1 MSEKIYMSAPD
12 VGEKEEQAVIRAMKS
27 GWVAPLGPEV
37 DAFELEVAE
46 RVGVSY
52 AVALSSGTSALHL
65 GLLALGIKPGDVVI
79 TSTMTF
85 VATANAILYTGA
97 EPFFVDSELDTGNM
111 SPELLEQSIDLL
123 KSQGRSIGAIV
134 PVDLLGKTVNY
145 TEITRLAQEHNIP
158 LLCDAAESFG
168 ASYKGKPAGSWGD
181 ASIISFNG
189 NKIMTT
195 SGGGMLLTDNESLA
209 QRVRYLAT
217 QARQPVIHYE
227 HIDVGYNYRLSN
239 VLAALGRAQLSR
251 LDDMISS
258 RRHIRNVYKDI
269 FENVEGVKIFDGEDD
284 SEDNCWLTSIIVD
297 SNITGWNTKELMDHL
312 SISNIETRP
321 LWKPMH
327 LQPLFSDSN
336 NMTNGNSQRLY
347 ENGLTLPS
355 GSAISVDQIELIKS
369 SISNFLESKRQ
380 NA

>member
-336 NMTNGNSQRLY
+336 NMTNGNSQLLF
-347 ENGLTLPS
+347 EKGLTLPS

-369 SISNFLESKRQ
+369 SISNFLESNRQ

>member
-1 MSEKIYMSAPD
+1 MNERIYMSAPD

-37 DAFELEVAE
+37 DAFEQEVAE
-46 RVGVSY
+46 RVGVAY
-52 AVALSSGTSALHL
+52 AVALSSGTAALHL
-65 GLLALGIKPGDVVI
+65 GLLALGVKPGDVVI

-97 EPFFVDSELDTGNM
+97 EPFFVDSELATGNM
-111 SPELLEQSIDLL
+111 SPDLLEQSIDLL

-145 TEITRLAQEHNIP
+145 TEITRIAKEHHIP
-158 LLCDAAESFG
+158 MLCDAAESFG
-168 ASYKGKPAGSWGD
+168 ASHKGKPAGSWGD
-181 ASIISFNG
+181 ASVLSFNG

-195 SGGGMLLTDNESLA
+195 SGGGMLLTDEESLA
-209 QRVRYLAT
+209 KRVRYLAT

-227 HIDVGYNYRLSN
+227 HTDVGYNYRLSN
-239 VLAALGRAQLSR
+239 VLAALGRAQLNR
-251 LDDMISS
+251 LDGMISS
-258 RRHIRNVYKDI
+258 RRHIRNLYRDL
-269 FENVEGVKIFDGEDD
+269 FEDVEGVDIFGGDDD

-297 SNITGWNTKELMDHL
+297 SNKTGWNTTELMEHL
-312 SISNIETRP
+312 STSNIETRP

-327 LQPLFSDSN
+327 LQPLFSDSLN
-336 NMTNGNSQRLY
+336 VTNGISQLLF

-355 GSAISVDQIELIKS
+355 GSSLSEGQITEISD
-369 SISNFLESKRQ
+369 SISIFIGSRK
-380 NA
+380 

>member
-1 MSEKIYMSAPD
+1 MSAPD
-12 VGEKEEQAVIRAMKS
+12 VGALEEEAVLRAMKS

-37 DAFELEVAE
+37 DAFEEEAAK

-65 GLLALGIKPGDVVI
+65 GLLSLGVKPEDVVI

-97 EPFFVDSELDTGNM
+97 EPFFVDSEISTGNI
-111 SPELLEQSIDLL
+111 SPSLLRESIIRVQSE
-123 KSQGRSIGAIV
+123 GRHIGAIV
-134 PVDLLGKTVNY
+134 PVDLLGKAVNY
-145 TEITRLAQEHNIP
+145 TEITKISKEFNIP

-168 ASYKGKPAGSWGD
+168 ASHNGQATGSWGD

-195 SGGGMLLTDNESLA
+195 SGGGMLLTSNKSIADK
-209 QRVRYLAT
+209 VRFLAT

-227 HIDVGYNYRLSN
+227 HKDVGYNYRLSN
-239 VLAALGRAQLSR
+239 VLAALGRAQLKR
-251 LDDMISS
+251 LDEMIIS
-258 RRHIRNVYKDI
+258 RRKIRDKYRQLFKD
-269 FENVEGVKIFDGEDD
+269 VEGVEIFDGGNDL
-284 SEDNCWLTSIIVD
+284 EDNCWLSSIIVD
-297 SNITGWNTKELMDHL
+297 PKTTGWTTAELMAFL
-312 SISNIETRP
+312 EGFNIETRP

-327 LQPLFSDSN
+327 LQPLFNDASKLSDGS
-336 NMTNGNSQRLY
+336 SEKLF

-355 GSAISVDQIELIKS
+355 GSAMTDDQINFVIS
-369 SISNFLESKRQ
+369 SIQQFMKK
-380 NA
+380 

>member
-1 MSEKIYMSAPD
+1 MNEKIYMSAPD

-37 DAFELEVAE
+37 DAFEQEVAE
-46 RVGVSY
+46 RVGVAY
-52 AVALSSGTSALHL
+52 AVALSSGTAALHL
-65 GLLALGIKPGDVVI
+65 GLLALGVKPGDVVI

-97 EPFFVDSELDTGNM
+97 EPFFVDSELATGNM
-111 SPELLEQSIDLL
+111 SPDLLEQSIDLL
-123 KSQGRSIGAIV
+123 RSRGRSIGAIV

-145 TEITRLAQEHNIP
+145 TEITRIAQKHDIP

-168 ASYKGKPAGSWGD
+168 AMHKGKPAGSWGD

-227 HIDVGYNYRLSN
+227 HTDVGYNYRLSN

-251 LDDMISS
+251 LDDMINS
-258 RRHIRNVYKDI
+258 RRHIRNLYREL
-269 FENVEGVKIFDGEDD
+269 FENVEGVEVFGGDD
-284 SEDNCWLTSIIVD
+284 DTEDNCWLTSIIVD
-297 SNITGWNTKELMDHL
+297 SQKTRWTTKELMDHL
-312 SISNIETRP
+312 AKTSIETRP

-327 LQPLFSDSN
+327 LQPLFSDSLKV
-336 NMTNGNSQRLY
+336 TNGNSQLLF

-355 GSAISVDQIELIKS
+355 GSAMSDIQIKVIIS
-369 SISNFLESKRQ
+369 SITKFLESTK